1 MSDSGEDAPTAHQH
15 KKRSLSSQV
24 VMTMSRLAACPKC
37 RNQFSLPELAG
48 PATIACP
55 FCKSLISLTMKPS
68 TNPVVMVAPA
78 AKAVVRAVDE
88 DEDDDDDQDE
98 PVRRRGRKGQ
108 RGKKQ
113 APSSLGKKIAIVAT
127 ILVVTL
133 LCIGG
138 VLWSVMSDDK
148 KPLANNAM
156 AQANRQRF
164 QNTDASDEEETPE
177 AKASEKF
184 EIADK
189 ALIQSDLYQSFIPT
203 THLPGLEV
211 STVKEGVE
219 TLPTALMNRVKQS
232 TVYIETEAEQGGE
245 SGTGFFAFEP
255 GLVITNAHV
264 IDMLEEGKK
273 EPKSVRVFLNHG
285 AKNQRDYK
293 VAKILK
299 VDHKHDLALLQLPW
313 KPDGQME
320 KEYPEP
326 MQLASSLTTHE
337 TQKVY
342 SLGFPFGNSAGKE
355 VTVAPLSVTSH
366 RFEDGRIRLVQF
378 GGGSLNPGNSGG
390 PIVDTTGRVI
400 AVAVS
405 IYTGRNGENQITNT
419 GISMGVPADEVSA
432 LFFGRADRL
441 ELFPPVRKGDSLHLP
456 VVFRLSEFTNR
467 NASPK
472 VKVVTGD
479 EKTPPESSASGE
491 EPFSLKTG
499 DSKQQYIG
507 SLLLPDLQNGK
518 VYWLQPQLTLGK
530 DKVNWLDPLS
540 YTPGKILDD
549 KELPASTAGGAA
561 LGELKL
567 KQRYQ
572 WGMNT
577 SRGSLTVRLDYEGLT
592 SGGNQAIKEIR
603 IGARA
608 DDRPIAHQTLQ
619 RWWANRIPEDQ
630 PLQTSIKLPEVLQS
644 NLNRWHDLAQLDV
657 PKEVVPVGKAWK
669 VKERPVTL
677 DYLFGFDADQP
688 CNLSCE
694 YLGCYQEGSRLI
706 GVVRVQGAI
715 ADPAATSAKY
725 GKFSGL
731 ALIDGNSRQLLD
743 MMIRC
748 DVRKRTNGPNIMS
761 GTISVDG
768 DMQLRLQRQG

>member
-1 MSDSGEDAPTAHQH
+1 
-15 KKRSLSSQV
+15 
-24 VMTMSRLAACPKC
+24 MSRLAACPKC
-37 RNQFSLPELAG
+37 RNQFSLPELVG

-55 FCKSLISLTMKPS
+55 FCQALISLTMKPS

-78 AKAVVRAVDE
+78 AKAVVRVV
-88 DEDDDDDQDE
+88 DEDDDDDDDQEE

-113 APSSLGKKIAIVAT
+113 APASLGKKIAIVAG
-127 ILVVTL
+127 ILLATL
-133 LCIGG
+133 LCIAG

-148 KPLANNAM
+148 KPPVQLV
-156 AQANRQRF
+156 AQGNRQQF
-164 QNTDASDEEETPE
+164 QNNDASDEEETPE

-189 ALIQSDLYQSFIPT
+189 ALIQSDLYQSFTPT

-232 TVYIETEAEQGGE
+232 TVYIETEAEQGGG
-245 SGTGFFAFEP
+245 SGTGFFAFER

-273 EPKSVRVFLNHG
+273 EPKNVRVYMNHG
-285 AKNQRDYK
+285 AKNQKDYK
-293 VAKILK
+293 VVIVK
-299 VDHKHDLALLQLPW
+299 VDHKHDLALLRLPNAYM
-313 KPDGQME
+313 D
-320 KEYPEP
+320 EYPEP

-355 VTVAPLSVTSH
+355 VTVTPLSVTSH
-366 RFEDGRIRLVQF
+366 RFEEGRIRLVQF

-456 VVFRLSEFTNR
+456 VVFRLSEFSNR

-479 EKTPPESSASGE
+479 EKTPPESSSAGE

-499 DSKQQYIG
+499 DSKQQYVG
-507 SLLLPDLQNGK
+507 SLVLPDLQNGK

-561 LGELKL
+561 LGELKF

-592 SGGNQAIKEIR
+592 SGGNQAIKDIR

-619 RWWANRIPEDQ
+619 RWWSNRVPDDQ
-630 PLQTSIKLPEVLQS
+630 PLQSSMKLPVLLQP

-657 PKEVVPVGKAWK
+657 PKEVVPVGKVWK

-706 GVVRVQGAI
+706 GVIRVQGNI
-715 ADPAATSAKY
+715 ADPATANTKY

-768 DMQLRLQRQG
+768 DMQLRLQRPG